1 MGFGFSYL
9 IHPKNIKQKFRRK
22 LQATKAITSI
32 YKIIEVKDV
41 KKKVLICENLCA
53 SGLLVLNMT

>member
-1 MGFGFSYL
+1 MNSTKIMGFGFSYL

-41 KKKVLICENLCA
+41 KKNNF
-53 SGLLVLNMT
+53 NM